1 MAPPPNRNP
10 TSFFEY
16 EHGTSGSPRGSISS
30 NRSVRFDSGN
40 FSPSAESDYLAP
52 GDQNQQTD
60 GLRRRSSAVG
70 MRLNSFAHA
79 GGVNSIEN
87 FARSLTRASAFHEI
101 TPRRPSFILAG
112 DGTGEGDDPDLE
124 YAGLQADYGRI
135 PRSSLIRQQLRRSN
149 SDGVGDDE
157 SAIGDETESNL
168 SRAASHRKPEG
179 ERLLGGDRAS
189 VQGSVRGGQSIFA
202 IAPHLSTPL
211 AGSYGTSYGTLRS
224 SLNESSMIHAGQ
236 LWRQQ
241 QATGANVAD
250 GEHMPLIVKE
260 VEEDGKIVLV
270 VEGQSTLPQTI
281 LNSTNVLIG
290 VGLLSLPMG
299 LKYSGLLC
307 GMILLFLSALVTS
320 YTAKL
325 LAKCMDRDQSLLS
338 FADVAYA
345 TYGRKAN
352 IATSILFTMELLAA
366 CVALIV
372 LFADSLNSLIPS
384 VGVNEW
390 KILCGIL
397 LIPLNFV
404 PLRLLSFTSILG
416 IVSCFS
422 IVLIILIDGFVT
434 PRTPGSLLEPAT
446 QYIFPANWLTL
457 PLSFGLMMS
466 PWGGHSVFPN
476 IYRDMRHPYK
486 FDKVVKYTFSFTYVL
501 DAITA
506 LAGILMFGD
515 NVMDEVTANIIG
527 NSSYPRSL
535 SLMTCIFIAI
545 IPLTKVPLN
554 ARPIV
559 STIELLCGLDS
570 RAMPES
576 QALTGLSGYTRGI
589 IKVAIRIIVPIVF
602 VIIAIVFPAFDSI
615 MAFMG
620 SALCYSIC
628 VILPLLFYVKMF
640 GKEISKRELIL
651 DYCLIAISSVMAVV
665 GTVWAFLPKELI
677 HAE

>member
-1 MAPPPNRNP
+1 MRFN
-10 TSFFEY
+10 
-16 EHGTSGSPRGSISS
+16 SI
-30 NRSVRFDSGN
+30 
-40 FSPSAESDYLAP
+40 
-52 GDQNQQTD
+52 
-60 GLRRRSSAVG
+60 
-70 MRLNSFAHA
+70 AHA

-87 FARSLTRASAFHEI
+87 FARSLTRATAFHEI

-112 DGTGEGDDPDLE
+112 DGSGEGDDPDLE
-124 YAGLQADYGRI
+124 YGGLQADYGRI
-135 PRSSLIRQQLRRSN
+135 PRSSLIREQLRRSN

-168 SRAASHRKPEG
+168 SRVASHMKPEG
-179 ERLLGGDRAS
+179 ERVLGGDRSS
-189 VQGSVRGGQSIFA
+189 VQGSVRGSQSIFA

-390 KILCGIL
+390 KILCGLL

-422 IVLIILIDGFVT
+422 
-434 PRTPGSLLEPAT
+434 S
-446 QYIFPANWLTL
+446 
-457 PLSFGLMMS
+457 M
-466 PWGGHSVFPN
+466 
-476 IYRDMRHPYK
+476 
-486 FDKVVKYTFSFTYVL
+486 
-501 DAITA
+501 
-506 LAGILMFGD
+506 
-515 NVMDEVTANIIG
+515 
-527 NSSYPRSL
+527 
-535 SLMTCIFIAI
+535 
-545 IPLTKVPLN
+545 
-554 ARPIV
+554 
-559 STIELLCGLDS
+559 
-570 RAMPES
+570 
-576 QALTGLSGYTRGI
+576 
-589 IKVAIRIIVPIVF
+589 
-602 VIIAIVFPAFDSI
+602 
-615 MAFMG
+615 
-620 SALCYSIC
+620 
-628 VILPLLFYVKMF
+628 
-640 GKEISKRELIL
+640 
-651 DYCLIAISSVMAVV
+651 
-665 GTVWAFLPKELI
+665 
-677 HAE
+677 